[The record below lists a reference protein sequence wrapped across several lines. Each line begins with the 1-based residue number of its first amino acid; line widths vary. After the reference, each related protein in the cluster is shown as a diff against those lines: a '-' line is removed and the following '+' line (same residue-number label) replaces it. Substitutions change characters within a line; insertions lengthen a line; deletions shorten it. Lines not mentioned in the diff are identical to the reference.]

1 MALTV
6 AYGLACLSLFALTVG
21 LFRTELVDML
31 DAYLSHA
38 RWSRRLAAVKIR
50 VCKTHAPDLEIWRTH
65 EIRLARVKN
74 TRDRS
79 RGVTSTRRPHSRRD
93 GARQDL

>member
-38 RWSRRLAAVKIR
+38 RWSRRLAAVNIR

-65 EIRLARVKN
+65 EIRLAKVEN
-74 TRDRS
+74 TRDRNSGDAGSGCRFS
-79 RGVTSTRRPHSRRD
+79 RRSSTR
-93 GARQDL
+93 GI

>member
-6 AYGLACLSLFALTVG
+6 AYGLACLSLYALTVG

-38 RWSRRLAAVKIR
+38 RWSRRLAAVNVR

-65 EIRLARVKN
+65 EIRLAKVEN
-74 TRDRS
+74 TGDRS
-79 RGVTSTRRPHSRRD
+79 RGDAGSGRRFSRRSSTR
-93 GARQDL
+93 GI